1 MLSNLTSLNLSPY
14 LALYDQL
21 IPKNHLLRQIND
33 LVDFSF
39 VYETLESQYSLDN
52 GRTAVCPIQMFKYL
66 LLKSMYDLSDNDVV
80 ERARYDLSFKYFLG
94 LSPEDEVIHPSLLSK
109 FRRQRLKDTDL
120 LDILIQKKR
129 LKLLLKKGSSKVK
142 N

>member
-39 VYETLESQYSLDN
+39 VYEGACKYCRRLSNYFAWWIWDFFVRSEWFFGVEWS
-52 GRTAVCPIQMFKYL
+52 GR
-66 LLKSMYDLSDNDVV
+66 
-80 ERARYDLSFKYFLG
+80 G
-94 LSPEDEVIHPSLLSK
+94 LH
-109 FRRQRLKDTDL
+109 
-120 LDILIQKKR
+120 
-129 LKLLLKKGSSKVK
+129 
-142 N
+142 